1 MWVRVGAL
9 SFIASGQEGWVD
21 EVKNE
26 LRDVGKAWNICCE
39 REEEMTIT
47 KCKC

>member
-1 MWVRVGAL
+1 MWVGAL

-26 LRDVGKAWNICCE
+26 LRDVGKA
-39 REEEMTIT
+39 
-47 KCKC
+47 